1 MWTNSRLFFGRRF
14 GYTNCSAT
22 LTMKKR
28 DSRSQGKEIGT
39 TRHVHMLKTLG
50 ASKSGRPEKS
60 SNRRRDYNREQA
72 YVTVSS

>member
-39 TRHVHMLKTLG
+39 KIQDGDMNKVRT
-50 ASKSGRPEKS
+50 
-60 SNRRRDYNREQA
+60 
-72 YVTVSS
+72 